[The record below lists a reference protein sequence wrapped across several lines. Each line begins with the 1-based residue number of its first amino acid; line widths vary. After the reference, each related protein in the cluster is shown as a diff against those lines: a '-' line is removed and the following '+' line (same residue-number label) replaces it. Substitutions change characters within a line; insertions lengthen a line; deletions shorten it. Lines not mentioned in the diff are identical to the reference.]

1 MKNTELIYLD
11 KNKQNFRLHFL
22 AKINLPTQLLPF
34 FLTLTNLKFIKRM
47 NQLKE
52 IYPTRKHEP
61 IILNIS
67 LIDFN
72 IVSRRNTVN

>member
-22 AKINLPTQLLPF
+22 EKINLPPQLLPF
-34 FLTLTNLKFIKRM
+34 VLTLTNLKFIKSM

-52 IYPTRKHEP
+52 IYPTRKLEP
-61 IILNIS
+61 IILDIF
-67 LIDFN
+67 L
-72 IVSRRNTVN
+72 

>member
-34 FLTLTNLKFIKRM
+34 FKFDKP
-47 NQLKE
+47 Q
-52 IYPTRKHEP
+52 IY
-61 IILNIS
+61 
-67 LIDFN
+67 
-72 IVSRRNTVN
+72 

>member
-22 AKINLPTQLLPF
+22 AKINLPPQLLAF
-34 FLTLTNLKFIKRM
+34 VLTLTNLKFIKSM

-52 IYPTRKHEP
+52 IYPTRKLEP
-61 IILNIS
+61 IILDIF
-67 LIDFN
+67 L
-72 IVSRRNTVN
+72 